1 MLCAESLY
9 KLFIEIII
17 IREDGRSMSTVLFNT
32 LDLAL
37 LFTIY
42 QCVLFAFFLLL
53 IKKGKKQ
60 SNILLALFLLSYAA
74 IPLDTLI
81 NFGEAFRQ
89 FAINLSPNIFYVFGS
104 AYWLESVLLLFYV
117 RSLIYKDFKLKQQ
130 DLLYLLPF
138 VLYLGYEA
146 NNWYLL
152 DTNTKLAILNG
163 YHIEE
168 EPFYTRFINLFREC
182 FRTFCGLLCLLELRH
197 YQKQIKD
204 NFADIEDVDLTW
216 LKVLIIGFLIIRV
229 QAILVTMGFMT
240 SIDLH
245 LTINYPVLG
254 QLSNF
259 MVMFLIS
266 FLIFF
271 SLGVSKLFNGID
283 SVNNALTDK
292 QAIDPAQVNRLI
304 NYMTENKPYLNQLLT
319 LENLAA
325 QIAMPARQLSQVIN
339 RHFDKN
345 FFEFINGYRIDESK
359 ALLTKEENA
368 KATILT
374 IMAQAG
380 FNSKATFNTLFKKTV
395 GMTPSQ
401 YRKEQKEL
409 F

>member
-1 MLCAESLY
+1 
-9 KLFIEIII
+9 
-17 IREDGRSMSTVLFNT
+17 MSTVLFNT

-89 FAINLSPNIFYVFGS
+89 FAISFSPNIFYVFGS

-117 RSLIYKDFKLKQQ
+117 RSLIYKDFCLKKT

-138 VLYLGYEA
+138 VLYLFYEA
-146 NNWYLL
+146 DNWYLL

-182 FRTFCGLLCLLELRH
+182 FRTFCGILCLLELRH
-197 YQKQIKD
+197 YQKRIKD
-204 NFADIEDVDLTW
+204 SFADIEDVDLSW
-216 LKVLIIGFLIIRV
+216 LKVLIIGFLIIRI
-229 QAILVTMGFMT
+229 QAILVTLGYMT
-240 SIDLH
+240 SIDLN
-245 LTINYPVLG
+245 ISIAYPILG
-254 QLSNF
+254 QISNF
-259 MVMFLIS
+259 MLMFLIS

-271 SLGVSKLFNGID
+271 SLRVSKLFNGIENSNTMTAD
-283 SVNNALTDK
+283 KLT
-292 QAIDPAQVNRLI
+292 IDPIQVTTLT
-304 NYMTENKPYLNQLLT
+304 NYMTANKPYLNQLLT
-319 LENLAA
+319 LDNLAL
-325 QIAMPARQLSQVIN
+325 QTAMPARQLSQVIN

-345 FFEFINGYRIDESK
+345 FFEFINSYRVEESK
-359 ALLTKEENA
+359 ELLAKKENE
-368 KATILT
+368 KVTMLE

-380 FNSKATFNTLFKKTV
+380 FNSKATFNTFFKKTV
-395 GMTPSQ
+395 GMTPTQ
-401 YRKEQKEL
+401 YRKEQKEQ

>member
-1 MLCAESLY
+1 
-9 KLFIEIII
+9 
-17 IREDGRSMSTVLFNT
+17 MSTVLFNT

-42 QCVLFAFFLLL
+42 QCVLFAFFLVL

-60 SNILLALFLLSYAA
+60 SNVLLALFLLSYAA

-89 FAINLSPNIFYVFGS
+89 FSINFSPNVFYVFGS
-104 AYWLESVLLLFYV
+104 AYWLEAMLLLFYV
-117 RSLIYKDFKLKQQ
+117 RSLIYKDFSFKKI

-138 VLYLGYEA
+138 ALYLIYET

-152 DTNTKLAILNG
+152 DSETKIAILSG
-163 YHIEE
+163 YHIET

-182 FRTFCGLLCLLELRH
+182 FRTFCGLLCFLELRH
-197 YQKQIKD
+197 YQKQIKN

-216 LKVLIIGFLIIRV
+216 LKILIIGFLIIRV
-229 QAILVTMGFMT
+229 QAVLVTLGYMT

-271 SLGVSKLFNGID
+271 SLGVSNLFHGID
-283 SVNNALTDK
+283 SSTLTSQEK
-292 QAIDPAQVNRLI
+292 QSIDPAQISALTI
-304 NYMTENKPYLNQLLT
+304 YMQEHKPYLNHLLT
-319 LENLAA
+319 LDNLAA
-325 QIAMPARQLSQVIN
+325 QTFMPPRQLSQVIN

-345 FFEFINGYRIDESK
+345 FFEFINSYRIEESK
-359 ALLTKEENA
+359 MLLTKKENE
-368 KATILT
+368 KVTMLE

-380 FNSKATFNTLFKKTV
+380 FNSKATFNTFFKKVV
-395 GMTPSQ
+395 GMTPTQ
-401 YRKEQKEL
+401 FRKKQLKE
-409 F
+409 

>member
-1 MLCAESLY
+1 
-9 KLFIEIII
+9 
-17 IREDGRSMSTVLFNT
+17 MSTVLFNT

-60 SNILLALFLLSYAA
+60 SNVLLALFLLSYAA

-89 FAINLSPNIFYVFGS
+89 FAINFSPNIFYVFGS
-104 AYWLESVLLLFYV
+104 AYWLEAVLLLFYV
-117 RSLIYKDFKLKQQ
+117 RSLIYKDFTFKKS

-138 VLYLGYEA
+138 FLYLIYET
-146 NNWYLL
+146 NNWYIL
-152 DTNTKLAILNG
+152 DSNTKIAILNG

-168 EPFYTRFINLFREC
+168 APFYTRFINLFREC

-197 YQKQIKD
+197 YQKQIKN

-229 QAILVTMGFMT
+229 QAVLVTLGYMT

-245 LTINYPVLG
+245 VSIDYAVLG

-271 SLGVSKLFNGID
+271 SLGVSNLYHGIE
-283 SVNNALTDK
+283 SSTTTR
-292 QAIDPAQVNRLI
+292 QEQQTMDPAQISALTL
-304 NYMTENKPYLNQLLT
+304 YMQEHKPYLNHLLT
-319 LENLAA
+319 LDNLAA
-325 QIAMPARQLSQVIN
+325 QTFMPPRQLSQVIN

-345 FFEFINGYRIDESK
+345 FFEFINSYRIEESK
-359 ALLTKEENA
+359 RLLTKEENA
-368 KATILT
+368 KVTMLE

-380 FNSKATFNTLFKKTV
+380 FNSKATFNTFFKKIV
-395 GMTPSQ
+395 GMTPTQ
-401 YRKEQKEL
+401 YRKEQLKA
-409 F
+409 

>member
-1 MLCAESLY
+1 
-9 KLFIEIII
+9 
-17 IREDGRSMSTVLFNT
+17 MSTVLFNT

-37 LFTIY
+37 LITIY

-60 SNILLALFLLSYAA
+60 SNVLLALFLLSYAA

-89 FAINLSPNIFYVFGS
+89 FAINFSPNIFYVFGS

-117 RSLIYKDFKLKQQ
+117 RSLIYKDFTLKRT

-138 VLYLGYEA
+138 VLYLCYEA

-182 FRTFCGLLCLLELRH
+182 FRTFCGVLCLLELRH
-197 YQKQIKD
+197 YQKQIKN

-229 QAILVTMGFMT
+229 QAVLVTMGFMT

-245 LTINYPVLG
+245 LTINYPLLG

-271 SLGVSKLFNGID
+271 SLGVSNLFNGID
-283 SVNNALTDK
+283 SSSPATPEK
-292 QAIDPAQVNRLI
+292 QAIDPNQVSALT
-304 NYMTENKPYLNQLLT
+304 NYMQEHKPYLNQLLT
-319 LENLAA
+319 LDNLAA
-325 QIAMPARQLSQVIN
+325 QTAMPARQLSQVIN
-339 RHFDKN
+339 RHFNKN
-345 FFEFINGYRIDESK
+345 FFEFINSYRIEESK
-359 ALLTKEENA
+359 ELLTKEENA
-368 KATILT
+368 KVTMLE

-380 FNSKATFNTLFKKTV
+380 FNSKATFNTFFKKAV
-395 GMTPSQ
+395 GMTPTQ

>member
-1 MLCAESLY
+1 
-9 KLFIEIII
+9 
-17 IREDGRSMSTVLFNT
+17 MSTVLFNT

-53 IKKGKKQ
+53 LKKGKKQ

-89 FAINLSPNIFYVFGS
+89 FAINFSPNIFYVFGS

-117 RSLIYKDFKLKQQ
+117 RSLIYKDFSLKKK

-138 VLYLGYEA
+138 VLYLFYEA
-146 NNWYLL
+146 DNWYLL

-163 YHIEE
+163 YQIDE

-182 FRTFCGLLCLLELRH
+182 FRTFCGILCLLELRL
-197 YQKQIKD
+197 YQKKIKD
-204 NFADIEDVDLTW
+204 SFADIEEVDLTW

-229 QAILVTMGFMT
+229 QAILVTLGYMT
-240 SIDLH
+240 SIDLNVS
-245 LTINYPVLG
+245 IAYEVLG
-254 QLSNF
+254 QASNF
-259 MVMFLIS
+259 MLMFLIS

-271 SLGVSKLFNGID
+271 SLRVSKLFNGIE
-283 SVNNALTDK
+283 SSTIQVQDK
-292 QAIDPAQVNRLI
+292 QAIDPSQVTVLS
-304 NYMTENKPYLNQLLT
+304 NYMKANKPYLNQLLT
-319 LENLAA
+319 LDNLAS
-325 QIAMPARQLSQVIN
+325 QINMPARQLSQVIN

-345 FFEFINGYRIDESK
+345 FFEFINSYRIEESK
-359 ALLTKEENA
+359 ALLAQKENE
-368 KATILT
+368 KVTMLE

-380 FNSKATFNTLFKKTV
+380 FNSKATFNTFFKKAV
-395 GMTPSQ
+395 GMTPTQ
-401 YRKEQKEL
+401 YRKEQKEQA
-409 F
+409 

>member
-1 MLCAESLY
+1 
-9 KLFIEIII
+9 
-17 IREDGRSMSTVLFNT
+17 MSTVLFNT

-53 IKKGKKQ
+53 LKKGKKQ

-89 FAINLSPNIFYVFGS
+89 FAINFSPNIFYVFGS

-117 RSLIYKDFKLKQQ
+117 RSLIYKDFSLKKK

-138 VLYLGYEA
+138 VLYLFYEA
-146 NNWYLL
+146 DNWYLL

-163 YHIEE
+163 YQIDE

-182 FRTFCGLLCLLELRH
+182 FRTFCGILCLLELRL
-197 YQKQIKD
+197 YQKKIKD
-204 NFADIEDVDLTW
+204 NFADIEEVDLTW

-229 QAILVTMGFMT
+229 QAILVTLGYMT
-240 SIDLH
+240 SIDLNVS
-245 LTINYPVLG
+245 IAYEVLG
-254 QLSNF
+254 QASNF
-259 MVMFLIS
+259 MLMFLIS

-271 SLGVSKLFNGID
+271 SLRVSKLFNGIE
-283 SVNNALTDK
+283 SSTIQVQDK
-292 QAIDPAQVNRLI
+292 QTIDPSQVTVLT
-304 NYMTENKPYLNQLLT
+304 NYMKANKPYLNQLLT
-319 LENLAA
+319 LDNLAS
-325 QIAMPARQLSQVIN
+325 QINMPARQLSQVIN

-345 FFEFINGYRIDESK
+345 FFEFINSYRIEESK
-359 ALLTKEENA
+359 ALLAQKENE
-368 KATILT
+368 KVTMLE

-380 FNSKATFNTLFKKTV
+380 FNSKATFNTFFKKAV
-395 GMTPSQ
+395 GMTPTQ
-401 YRKEQKEL
+401 YRKEQKEQA
-409 F
+409 

>member
-216 LKVLIIGFLIIRV
+216 LKILVIGFLIIKV
-229 QAILVTMGFMT
+229 QAVLVTLGYMT

-245 LTINYPVLG
+245 FAINYPVIG

-271 SLGVSKLFNGID
+271 SLGVSKLFNGIE
-283 SVNNALTDK
+283 SSSTLRQDK
-292 QAIDPAQVNRLI
+292 QSIDPAQI
-304 NYMTENKPYLNQLLT
+304 NALTLYMEEHKPFLNHLLT
-319 LENLAA
+319 LDNLAT
-325 QIAMPARQLSQVIN
+325 QTFMPPRQLSQVIN
-339 RHFDKN
+339 RHFKKN
-345 FFEFINGYRIDESK
+345 FFEYINSYRIEESK
-359 ALLTKEENA
+359 VLLSKEENA
-368 KATILT
+368 KVTMLE

-380 FNSKATFNTLFKKTV
+380 FNSKATFNTFFKKVV
-395 GMTPSQ
+395 GMTPTQ
-401 YRKEQKEL
+401 YRKEQQEL

>member
-1 MLCAESLY
+1 
-9 KLFIEIII
+9 
-17 IREDGRSMSTVLFNT
+17 MSTVLFNT

-117 RSLIYKDFKLKQQ
+117 RSLIYKDFKLKKQ

-182 FRTFCGLLCLLELRH
+182 FRTFCGVLCLLELRH
-197 YQKQIKD
+197 YQKQIKN

-283 SVNNALTDK
+283 SVNNAVTDK

-368 KATILT
+368 KETILT